1 MVQGDVVAYNIA
13 AFLATLFL
21 LEFGADK
28 FIDHTAVVARRTGL
42 SETIIGLLTAGGEW
56 EELAVVVASLARG
69 RSSLAIGNIIGAAV
83 SNILGAFSLGL
94 LFYER
99 GKPVEFDRSSRIYS
113 LLLLV
118 LTTFVTP
125 ITYFTRETI
134 WLVCG
139 ALLIAIFGVYVISV
153 GFAIS
158 RGVLTAPEASDDDS
172 SDDDSSDGRSTADV
186 TDQRSISPDQIEIL
200 PNDPAPT
207 ESDEE
212 KHPTINSVPAPAAS
226 TPAAAPLPRAPRRK
240 QHNLRYHLFYLFL
253 GFLAICLAG
262 YVLSQAATNITDQFG
277 ISDVLFGVIILAI
290 ATTLPEKFVAVMSGS
305 RGHIGILVANTVGSN
320 IFLLA
325 LCAGIIMVDT
335 KGTLDGGN
343 VTIPEL
349 AVLWASTLGFVFTV
363 WFGGKFCRWIGAV
376 MLACY
381 IAFIVCEFTVI
392 HRIAD

>member
-1 MVQGDVVAYNIA
+1 MAQGDVVAYNIA

-28 FIDHTAVVARRTGL
+28 FIDHTAIVARRTGL

-69 RSSLAIGNIIGAAV
+69 RSSLALGNIIGAAV

-94 LFYER
+94 LFHEK
-99 GKPVEFDRSSRIYS
+99 GKPIKFDRSSRIYS
-113 LLLLV
+113 IVLLV
-118 LTTFVTP
+118 LTTFITP
-125 ITYFTRETI
+125 ITYFSRKTI

-139 ALLIAIFGVYVISV
+139 ALLIAVFGAYILSV
-153 GFAIS
+153 GIAIS
-158 RGVLTAPEASDDDS
+158 RGVLTAPEASDSDS
-172 SDDDSSDGRSTADV
+172 SDDDSSDGSSTVGGAERRST
-186 TDQRSISPDQIEIL
+186 SPNEVGIL
-200 PNDPAPT
+200 PSDPALP
-207 ESDEE
+207 DEE
-212 KHPTINSVPAPAAS
+212 KPPSSDEVAPPPAPV
-226 TPAAAPLPRAPRRK
+226 TPAAAPPSRAPRRK
-240 QHNLRYHLFYLFL
+240 RHHLRYHVFYLFL

-262 YVLSQAATNITDQFG
+262 YVLSQAATNIIDQFG

-305 RGHIGILVANTVGSN
+305 RGHTGILVANTVGSN

-349 AVLWASTLGFVFTV
+349 AVLWASTVGFVFTV

-376 MLACY
+376 MLAGY
-381 IAFIVCEFTVI
+381 IAFIICEFTVI
-392 HRIAD
+392 HRIGG